1 MGVTFLVRNS
11 NPVVASHQVH
21 GFKVLPGLTYI
32 DLIYQFFRR
41 SGHHFA
47 ELELRHLAIHQP
59 MVLPGNDDILVEIQA
74 PEIRPGVWR
83 VLVEGTRQQD
93 GRPVAEKACYAM
105 AEMHRCEVRFDPGE
119 HQAEPP
125 VPQGRLDSDDI
136 YATFRPRGLVHS
148 GFMQV
153 RGVGFSTPT
162 HAFADVGLSEEAK
175 DSNTQ
180 YMFHP
185 ALLDGGVTCASGM
198 LPGSDIDDG
207 SPGGGLYIPL
217 SYDGFRATSLVR
229 GRCIARIDHSTLRR
243 RNDLFLVTIDFLD
256 EGGRKVA
263 ELRNL
268 ALKALRRQDAISEA
282 SGRSTGEAPPI
293 VSLAS
298 GTRVPKPP
306 APAGKSPAAAET
318 ANDAPTSLRALI
330 AGGIA
335 DRLGVSPADIDP
347 SVGYYEMGLDSVGLL
362 HLVKLLEER
371 FGMSLSPTLLFEY
384 TTIDELTDHLVERYG
399 DVLACVP
406 AQASTPVPVTG
417 SEIESCVPAREPAR
431 DEPIAIIGMAGRFPL
446 AKDIGELWRN
456 LKAGKDCIVEVPAE
470 RWDWHLFD
478 GIEAIAGREVS
489 RWGGFVADV
498 DRFDA
503 RFFRVTPRA
512 AEAIDPQE
520 RLFLEVSWEAV
531 EDAGYTPRNLVPPHG
546 AGQRRPVG
554 VFAGV
559 MHKDYLLWQAQR
571 LFDGQLQ
578 SLAMS
583 NAPIANRVSYFCN
596 FHGPSVVVDTL
607 CSSSLTAVHMATQSL
622 RQGECQVALAGGV
635 NLSLHPGKYLTFAL
649 LGMHSSDGRCR
660 TFGEGGDGY
669 VAGEGVGVV
678 VLKPLARAIEDNDH
692 VYAVIRGSSVNHV
705 GAVSG
710 ISVPSPVAQADLIAD
725 CMAKAGVDPRS
736 ISYVEAHGTGTALG
750 DPIEIEGLGRAFRT
764 GTDAVGYC
772 AIGSIKSNMGHT
784 ESAAGIAGIIKV
796 ALQLHHATLVPS
808 LHGER
813 PNPHIDWATTPFVV
827 QTCTAPWNRPL
838 VVVNGEETVHPR
850 RAAVSSFGAAGSNA
864 HAILEEYVERDDPF
878 RVPPSTPAIVPLS
891 AQTPAQVRESAHRL
905 LAYLAY
911 GNAVATG
918 DRLHRL
924 AHTLQRGRE
933 SHAHRVAFVAGDLD
947 SLQRALRAFLAEAT
961 EGHDVFEGAVSPS
974 GRGTGGAMS
983 SPVGIR
989 SALAEGRYADV
1000 ARAWVAGDLLD
1011 WSAVYADPAP
1021 RRLPLPTYPFAGER
1035 YWVEESAAAERRASS
1050 TAGGR
1055 PVLHPV
1061 VHENTSSL
1069 DEQRFTSRFDGTEFF
1084 FRDHVVNGAP
1094 VLPGV
1099 AYLEMAHAAL
1109 ARAMGD
1115 ASPGRWRL
1123 RNAIWVQ
1130 PIVATGTVA
1139 AVHVGLYRMPSG
1151 ELGCEIFAGEGTERT
1166 IHFQCAATPCEDA
1179 PPRIDMDAVRAGCD
1193 DELPVAEC
1201 YELLEAGGLRYG
1213 ESFRSMRGVWVGK
1226 DAEQAPTVLVRLD
1239 LPDAARPEAN
1249 RFGLHPSILDGALQ
1263 ASLGLMRVPGDV
1275 SAAPARMTPYVP
1287 YALDM
1292 LEVFAACHGA
1302 AYAVIR
1308 NGIGSSAALRKL
1320 EVTLCDDAGNV
1331 LVRMRGFAARR
1342 MEGGDRAVAP
1352 AEPVTFH
1359 ERWYEAPTPDG
1370 AATPGRIVCVHAL
1383 ATSRDVFDNAATT
1396 VDFRLLPAETAPAP
1410 QDLGAADALVVLWAV
1425 ERAPAPSD
1433 IPALIAFLRAA
1444 ALADPPPSRIVLAA
1458 LCRTPM
1464 ERACVDAWIAL
1475 VPSLRRIAPYALQ
1488 IVGTVVDAQADTHAA
1503 MRGALDNALRDMADP
1518 AAVSAFHEDGERRVR
1533 RMVPTPRTDTR
1544 AVLRDGGTYLITGGL
1559 GGLGG
1564 HLAAHLARRYRATL
1578 LLVGRSAPDAAAQA
1592 RMREWEAHGARI
1604 IHARADVADVASL
1617 RAAMDAAQE
1626 NGRRIDGIFHA
1637 AGIAAAGSL
1646 FDSAPEDI
1654 ARVLAP
1660 KVAGTLVLEEAF
1672 AGHPLDFICH
1682 FSSSSAVL
1690 GDFGACAYAV
1700 ANRFQAACVAAA
1712 PAGVRRIAIQWPLWR
1727 DGGLGMGDAEATASY
1742 LASSGQRALET
1753 EEGIDLLER
1762 LLGEAHG
1769 VQLVLAGD
1777 ESALRRLLASA
1788 GVAVET
1794 PSVRPA
1800 MEAQP
1805 TPSTDP
1811 LASRMLRSLC
1821 ALLGNAVKLPLD
1833 RVSADT
1839 PLDDY
1844 GFDSILA
1851 MQMTNELE
1859 KSFGSLPKTLF
1870 FEHHDLVSL
1879 NGYLLR
1885 EHRPAVARLLGVAAD
1900 MPDAHVA
1907 AAAAPARPPRSAP
1920 SILGGHAA
1928 PRCDAIEDDIAIVGF
1943 SGRFPQAADLDAFW
1957 RNLRAGTDSI
1967 TGIPPERWDHD
1978 ARFDA
1983 RKAFFGKTYCRWGGF
1998 LDDVD
2003 AFDPLFFNMTP
2014 VEARFTDPQ
2023 QRLYLETVWNLLE
2036 GSGYTR
2042 DALREEHAGNVGVYV
2057 GSMYNQYGAT
2067 SDDEGVDALGTSP
2080 QAAIANRVSYFFG
2093 LQGPSIAVDTM
2104 CSSAFAAIHMA
2115 CTDLRA
2121 GVCTLAIAGGVNL
2134 SLHPKKYITL
2144 GQAQML
2150 ASQATGRS
2158 FGQTDGYL
2166 PSEAVG
2172 AVLLKPLSGAIEDA
2186 DTIFGVIK
2194 GSALNHGGRSNG
2206 YSVPNPDA
2214 QAAVMREA
2222 LRQARISASS
2232 IGYVEAAANG
2242 SPLGDAI
2249 EVAALRT
2256 VFSGLPEHACAIGAV
2271 KSNIGHAEAA
2281 SGMAQLAKVLL
2292 QMRHGERVPTIQTEP
2307 PNPAIVLEGSPF
2319 RLPRAVE
2326 PWPRERTRTALINSF
2341 GAGGSNACLVV
2352 SEYEQVSADVV
2363 PAEPFADR
2371 YVVIVSARGV
2381 DRLHALVR
2389 ALAEAVDA
2397 DPRMRMGDLAYTLQC
2412 GREAMP
2418 HRLALVVG
2426 DRVTLRA
2433 AFDAWLAGD
2442 KRPVPGTTVF
2452 SGGPAE
2458 AADFHSFTS
2467 GSAGDALLETFL
2479 READAEKLAMFWARG
2494 GKVPWA
2500 RLHPRRR
2507 RILALPGY
2515 PFARERLWLPSAPQ
2529 AVVPPAITLPDAPRR
2544 VETIGYDGRLGVPV
2558 LHPLLQMNSSDIGE
2572 YRFSSTFSGDEPWA
2586 VRDEV
2591 RGLRLL
2597 PDVLCLE
2604 MLRAAV
2610 ERVAGRPGDAVR
2622 LLDLRWNGPV
2632 EIASRPVTVHVGMRL
2647 AAAGRLDV
2655 EVYSLVPDDGDGT
2668 RRTHLRGTA
2677 VPAEN
2682 SSDEGGDLG
2691 PWRVLAAN
2699 RMPAPQWIGMMRRI
2713 GLEFGEPYRRNGEV
2727 ARGADED
2734 GQPFTVVDID
2744 ASPAATEVDAG
2755 FGLPPVLVNIALQAA
2770 ALQVARHGDDE
2781 RTVVLPAALACRE
2794 LWMGGRVA
2802 EARTAWIRRGDMG
2815 DDRAIVV
2822 DIDLFDAAGI
2832 RVGRCVGVRDAA
2844 FASCR
2849 DAEPDGSATEGYE
2862 IGDTSLLA
2870 LSHRE
2875 VVAPRNELETTLLDI
2890 WREVLGFSSIGIFD
2904 PFLDLGGSSLLA
2916 ARVVAMID
2924 EHYRVTIEVPALLRP
2939 EGTIVRLS
2947 ELLVMELARQV
2958 AAESEG

>member
-1 MGVTFLVRNS
+1 M
-11 NPVVASHQVH
+11 ASHQVH

-41 SGHHFA
+41 SGHRFD

-83 VLVEGTRQQD
+83 VMVEGTRQQD
-93 GRPVAEKACYAM
+93 GRAVADKACYAM
-105 AEMHRCEVRFDPGE
+105 AEMHRCEVRFDTDE
-119 HQAEPP
+119 DQAEPP
-125 VPQGRLDSDDI
+125 MPQGRLDSDDI

-162 HAFADVGLSEEAK
+162 HAFAEVGLSDEAK
-175 DSNTQ
+175 DSNAQ

-256 EGGRKVA
+256 EGGRKIA

-282 SGRSTGEAPPI
+282 SGQSTTEDGAI

-298 GTRVPKPP
+298 GNRVPR
-306 APAGKSPAAAET
+306 
-318 ANDAPTSLRALI
+318 APTSVTKAPVANDTPNDATASLRELI
-330 AGGIA
+330 ASGIA
-335 DRLGVSPADIDP
+335 DRLGVSAADIDP
-347 SVGYYEMGLDSVGLL
+347 AVGYYEMGLDSVGLL

-384 TTIDELTDHLVERYG
+384 TTIDELADHLMERYG
-399 DVLACVP
+399 DALAAAP
-406 AQASTPVPVTG
+406 SGASAPVAIAAAATG
-417 SEIESCVPAREPAR
+417 AAVGPRPSARDPMR
-431 DEPIAIIGMAGRFPL
+431 DEPIAIIGMAGRFPQ
-446 AKDIGELWRN
+446 AKDIGELWQN
-456 LKAGKDCIVEVPAE
+456 LKAGKDCITEVPSD

-478 GIEAIAGREVS
+478 GIEAIAGRQVS

-607 CSSSLTAVHMATQSL
+607 CSSSLTAVHMATESL

-678 VLKPLARAIEDNDH
+678 VLKPLARAVADNDH
-692 VYAVIRGSSVNHV
+692 VYAVIRGSTVNHV

-725 CMAKAGVDPRS
+725 CMAKAGVDPRG
-736 ISYVEAHGTGTALG
+736 IGYVEAHGTGTALG
-750 DPIEIEGLGRAFRT
+750 DPIEIEGLGRAFRA

-827 QTCTAPWNRPL
+827 QTRTAPWEPPRLP
-838 VVVNGEETVHPR
+838 VDGVETVLPR
-850 RAAVSSFGAAGSNA
+850 RGAVSSFGAAGSNA
-864 HAILEEYVERDDPF
+864 HAILEEHIERDDPF
-878 RVPPSTPAIVPLS
+878 RAPPSMPAIVPLS
-891 AQTPAQVRESAHRL
+891 AQTPAQLRESARRL
-905 LAYLAY
+905 LAHLADGDAVVS
-911 GNAVATG
+911 GNH
-918 DRLHRL
+918 LHRL

-933 SHAHRVAFVAGDLD
+933 AHAHRVAFVAGDLA
-947 SLQRALRAFLAEAT
+947 SLRQALRAFLDEAT
-961 EGHDVFEGAVSPS
+961 DGHEVFEGAVSPS
-974 GRGTGGAMS
+974 GRGNGGGTVS

-1000 ARAWVAGDLLD
+1000 ARAWTTGDTVE

-1021 RRLPLPTYPFAGER
+1021 RRLSLPTYPFAGER
-1035 YWVEESAAAERRASS
+1035 YWVEESAAVPRRGPSA
-1050 TAGGR
+1050 AGPR
-1055 PVLHPV
+1055 SMLHPAL
-1061 VHENTSSL
+1061 HENTSSL

-1109 ARAMGD
+1109 VRATGD
-1115 ASPGRWRL
+1115 ASPTRWRL
-1123 RNAIWVQ
+1123 RNAIWAQ
-1130 PIVATGTVA
+1130 PIIATGGVA
-1139 AVHVGLYRMPSG
+1139 AVHVGVYRMPSG
-1151 ELGCEIFAGEGTERT
+1151 ELGCEIFAGEGAQRT
-1166 IHFQCAATPCEDA
+1166 IHFQCAATPCADA
-1179 PPRIDMDAVRAGCD
+1179 PPRIDLDALRASCD
-1193 DELPVAEC
+1193 AELPVTEC

-1213 ESFRSMRGVWVGK
+1213 DAFRSMRRVWMGEE
-1226 DAEQAPTVLVRLD
+1226 AERAPVVLARLELPEVVR
-1239 LPDAARPEAN
+1239 PDAD
-1249 RFGLHPSILDGALQ
+1249 RFELHPAILDGALQ
-1263 ASLGLMRVPGDV
+1263 ASLGLMRVPGDP
-1275 SAAPARMTPYVP
+1275 SAASARMTPYVP
-1287 YALDM
+1287 YALET

-1308 NGIGSSAALRKL
+1308 NGAGGGAALRKL
-1320 EVTLCDDAGNV
+1320 EVTLCDDVGNV

-1342 MEGGDRAVAP
+1342 MEGGDRAAAP
-1352 AEPVTFH
+1352 TEPLTFQ
-1359 ERWYEAPTPDG
+1359 ERWDEAPPPTDAMPS
-1370 AATPGRIVCVHAL
+1370 GRIVCVHAL
-1383 ATSRDVFDNAATT
+1383 ATSRDVFDGADPTVAFRVLPDDAT
-1396 VDFRLLPAETAPAP
+1396 PHPE
-1410 QDLGAADALVVLWAV
+1410 DLGAADALVVLWAV
-1425 ERAPAPSD
+1425 ERPPVPAD
-1433 IPALIAFLRAA
+1433 MPALIALLRAA

-1475 VPSLRRIAPYALQ
+1475 VPSLRRIAPYTLQ
-1488 IVGTVVDAQADTHAA
+1488 IVGSVVDANADTRSA
-1503 MRGALDNALRDMADP
+1503 MRNAFGNALRELADP
-1518 AAVSAFHEDGERRVR
+1518 AATSVFHEDGMRRVR
-1533 RMVPTPRTDTR
+1533 RMVPTARTNAR
-1544 AVLRDGGTYLITGGL
+1544 PVLREGGTYLVTGGL

-1564 HLAAHLARRYRATL
+1564 HLAAYLARRYRATL
-1578 LLVGRSAPDAAAQA
+1578 LLISRSTPDAAAQA
-1592 RMREWEAHGARI
+1592 RMREWEANGARVV
-1604 IHARADVADVASL
+1604 HARADVADVASL
-1617 RAAMDAAQE
+1617 RAAVEATPE
-1626 NGRRIDGIFHA
+1626 IGGRIDGIFHA
-1637 AGIAAAGSL
+1637 AGIGATGSL
-1646 FDSAPEDI
+1646 FDSPPEAI
-1654 ARVLAP
+1654 ERVLAP
-1660 KVAGTLVLEEAF
+1660 KVAGTLALEEAF
-1672 AGHPLDFICH
+1672 AGHALDFICH

-1700 ANRFQAACVAAA
+1700 ANRFQSACAAAA
-1712 PAGVRRIAIQWPLWR
+1712 PAGARRVAIQWPLWR
-1727 DGGLGMGDAEATASY
+1727 DGGLGMGDAEATAAY
-1742 LASSGQRALET
+1742 LASSGQRVLET
-1753 EEGIDLLER
+1753 TEGIDLLER
-1762 LLGEAHG
+1762 LLGDDHG
-1769 VQLVLAGD
+1769 VHLVLAGED
-1777 ESALRRLLASA
+1777 GPLRRLLASA
-1788 GVAVET
+1788 GVGVDSPAA
-1794 PSVRPA
+1794 RPA
-1800 MEAQP
+1800 SPVMPA
-1805 TPSTDP
+1805 PSSDP
-1811 LASRMLRSLC
+1811 LAARMLRALRT
-1821 ALLGNAVKLPLD
+1821 LLGEAVKLPLD

-1839 PLDDY
+1839 PLDDF

-1859 KSFGSLPKTLF
+1859 KSFGSLSKTLF
-1870 FEHHDLVSL
+1870 FEYHDLGSL
-1879 NGYLLR
+1879 NDYLLR
-1885 EHRPAVARLLGVAAD
+1885 EHRPAVARLLGVGADVPTAAT
-1900 MPDAHVA
+1900 AAVA
-1907 AAAAPARPPRSAP
+1907 APLRPTRATASVP
-1920 SILGGHAA
+1920 SIPDGHAV
-1928 PRCDAIEDDIAIVGF
+1928 PDEGIAIVGF

-1957 RNLRAGTDSI
+1957 CNLRAGTDSI
-1967 TGIPPERWDHD
+1967 TEIPAERWDHA
-1978 ARFDA
+1978 ARFDP
-1983 RKAFFGKTYCRWGGF
+1983 RKAVFGKTYCRWGGF

-2042 DALREEHAGNVGVYV
+2042 DALREEYAGNVGVYV

-2115 CTDLRA
+2115 CMDLRA
-2121 GVCTLAIAGGVNL
+2121 GVCPLAIAGGVNL
-2134 SLHPKKYITL
+2134 SVHPKKYITL

-2150 ASQATGRS
+2150 ASQSSGRS

-2166 PSEAVG
+2166 PAEAVG
-2172 AVLLKPLSGAIEDA
+2172 AVLLKPLSRAIEDA
-2186 DTIFGVIK
+2186 DTILGVIG
-2194 GSALNHGGRSNG
+2194 GSAVNHGGRSNG

-2214 QAAVMREA
+2214 QAAVMRSA
-2222 LRQARISASS
+2222 LRQARVSPAS

-2249 EVAALRT
+2249 ELAALRT
-2256 VFSGLPEHACAIGAV
+2256 VFSGLPAHGCAIGAV

-2292 QMRHGERVPTIQTEP
+2292 QMRHGEWVPTIQTEP
-2307 PNPAIVLEGSPF
+2307 PNPAIVLDGSPF

-2326 PWPRERTRTALINSF
+2326 PWPRERGRTALINSF

-2352 SEYEQVSADVV
+2352 SEYASPPVDAV
-2363 PAEPFADR
+2363 PVEPFADR
-2371 YVVIVSARGV
+2371 HVLVVSARSV
-2381 DRLHALVR
+2381 ERLRALVS
-2389 ALAEAVDA
+2389 ALVDAIDA
-2397 DPRMRMGDLAYTLQC
+2397 DPQMSLGDLAYTLQC
-2412 GREAMP
+2412 GREAMAQ
-2418 HRLALVVG
+2418 RLALVVG
-2426 DRVTLRA
+2426 DRAALRA

-2442 KRPVPGTTVF
+2442 ERPVPGAIVF
-2452 SGGPAE
+2452 DGGPAE
-2458 AADFHSFTS
+2458 AAAFQSFTS
-2467 GSAGDALLETFL
+2467 GSAGTALLETFL

-2507 RILALPGY
+2507 RILTLPGY
-2515 PFARERLWLPSAPQ
+2515 PFARERHWLPSASSTAEVP
-2529 AVVPPAITLPDAPRR
+2529 AVTRPDAPRR
-2544 VETIGYDGRLGVPV
+2544 VETIESDGRRSVPV
-2558 LHPLLQMNSSDIGE
+2558 LHPLLQVNSSDIGE
-2572 YRFSSTFSGDEPWA
+2572 YRFSSTFSGEEGWA
-2586 VRDEV
+2586 ARDEV

-2597 PDVLCLE
+2597 PDALCLE

-2610 ERVAGRPGDAVR
+2610 ERLTGGPGTAVR

-2632 EIASRPVTVHVGMRL
+2632 EIASAPVTVHVGMRP

-2655 EVYSLVPDDGDGT
+2655 EVYSLTPGDGDGS
-2668 RRTHLRGTA
+2668 RRTHLRCMA
-2677 VPAEN
+2677 VAADDPAEK
-2682 SSDEGGDLG
+2682 GDDLA
-2691 PWRVLAAN
+2691 PWRDRATN
-2699 RMPAPQWIGMMRRI
+2699 RMPAPQWIAMMRRI
-2713 GLEFGEPYRRNGEV
+2713 GLAFGEPYQREGEV
-2727 ARGADED
+2727 ASGADEGD
-2734 GQPFTVVDID
+2734 RRYAVVDI
-2744 ASPAATEVDAG
+2744 PMPPIVAAVDAG
-2755 FGLPPVLVNIALQAA
+2755 FGLPLALMNIALQAA
-2770 ALQVARHGDDE
+2770 ALQVARSGEDE
-2781 RTVVLPAALACRE
+2781 RTIVLPAALACRD
-2794 LWMGGRVA
+2794 LWMGGRLA
-2802 EARTAWIRRGDMG
+2802 EARSAWIRRGDAG
-2815 DDRAIVV
+2815 DGQAVVV
-2822 DIDLFDAAGI
+2822 DIDLLDAAGV
-2832 RVGRCVGVRDAA
+2832 RVARCRGVRDGAG
-2844 FASCR
+2844 ASLR
-2849 DAEPDGSATEGYE
+2849 DAEADGHAATGGYAIGSA
-2862 IGDTSLLA
+2862 SLLA
-2870 LSHRE
+2870 LSHRD
-2875 VVAPRNELETTLLDI
+2875 VAAPRNELETTLLGI
-2890 WREVLGFSSIGIFD
+2890 WREALGFSSIGIFD
-2904 PFLDLGGSSLLA
+2904 TFLDLGGSSLLA

-2939 EGTIVRLS
+2939 DGTIARLS

-2958 AAESEG
+2958 AAESDG